1 VRWLRQPVLHFAAI
15 GALLFAL
22 ETQVLG
28 SAQAGAGGGR
38 GEPVVISAQ
47 RVAELR
53 RDWLARTGRLPT
65 QAELRALVGAEI
77 DDELLLREAR
87 ARGLHRSDPIVRR
100 RLVRNLR
107 FLSEDPSRS
116 DQELLREALALGM
129 DRTDLVV
136 RRRLIQKMKLLAQA
150 AAAEPTRAELEAFLA
165 HNRERFTQPA
175 RVRISHVYLS
185 RDRRGDSLEVDARA
199 LFDRL
204 IAESVDPHGA
214 SELGDPFLLQHHLPL
229 RSERDLAKAFGPEFA
244 RRVLAQGPG
253 AWSAPVA
260 SSYGVHLVWVHE
272 RVPELPSSLASVAGE
287 VRAALLAGRG
297 EAELRARLRRLRSRT
312 AVRVEGVAS

>member
-28 SAQAGAGGGR
+28 SARAGAGGGR

-77 DDELLLREAR
+77 DDELLLCEAR

-136 RRRLIQKMKLLAQA
+136 RRRLIQKMTLLAQA
-150 AAAEPTRAELEAFLA
+150 AAAEPTWAELEAFLA
-165 HNRERFTQPA
+165 RNRERFTQPA

-185 RDRRGDSLEVDARA
+185 RDRRGDSLEGDARA

-204 IAESVDPHGA
+204 IAESVGPQGA

-229 RSERDLAKAFGPEFA
+229 RSERELAKGFGPEFA
-244 RRVLAQGPG
+244 RRVLAEAPG

-272 RVPELPSSLASVAGE
+272 RTPALPSSLASVVGE
-287 VRAALLAGRG
+287 VRAALLAERG
-297 EAELRARLRRLRSRT
+297 ESELRARLRRLRSRA

>member
-1 VRWLRQPVLHFAAI
+1 VRWLRLPVLHFAAI
-15 GALLFAL
+15 GALLFTL
-22 ETQVLG
+22 EAQVLG
-28 SAQAGAGGGR
+28 SARVGAGGGR

-53 RDWLARTGRLPT
+53 RDWLARAGRLPT
-65 QAELRALVGAEI
+65 QAELRALVGAAV

-87 ARGLHRSDPIVRR
+87 ERGLHRSDPIVRR

-107 FLSEDPSRS
+107 FLSDDPSRS

-136 RRRLIQKMKLLAQA
+136 RRRLIQKMKLMAQA

-165 HNRERFTQPA
+165 RNRERFTQPA

-185 RDRRGDSLEVDARA
+185 RDRRGDSLEADARA

-204 IAESVDPHGA
+204 IAGSVGPQGA
-214 SELGDPFLLQHHLPL
+214 S
-229 RSERDLAKAFGPEFA
+229 A
-244 RRVLAQGPG
+244 RR
-253 AWSAPVA
+253 
-260 SSYGVHLVWVHE
+260 LVGTGG
-272 RVPELPSSLASVAGE
+272 L
-287 VRAALLAGRG
+287 
-297 EAELRARLRRLRSRT
+297 ELRPAPGLGARARAGAPLVAR
-312 AVRVEGVAS
+312 VRGR